1 MEKATFFRNLYS
13 KLKLNCLGGLPV
25 RYLAD
30 DEKSAV
36 IEVKS
41 MSSVNGGSSAASF
54 AFGRAGGG
62 GSTTAPM
69 RRKPKRRPPRHFD
82 DSVLNT
88 ST

>member
-1 MEKATFFRNLYS
+1 MQIIYNS
-13 KLKLNCLGGLPV
+13 KNDSGGLPV
-25 RYLAD
+25 RYQAD
-30 DEKSAV
+30 DEKSAI

-54 AFGRAGGG
+54 GFGRSGG

-82 DSVLNT
+82 DSALNT